1 MKNKRWKN
9 HFRMESKSKSKK
21 KRENRH
27 TKNGVF
33 CNIYEMI
40 SLAYLQCNM
49 VAEARCNAE
58 RKNEIEKKRKCATQT
73 RVSSSEQVF
82 QFILA
87 LECVRASV
95 IETSTDDDEDT
106 TCRVCRLRCT
116 HILHAILEILFIF
129 VHPNSKS
136 SRQSSVDDAIFGLLH
151 SPHIVVDC
159 LIYSLRYF
167 IRFSRCVLFADWW
180 TWWMRLH
187 GIMDAFATRQMRVM
201 NANSLLRAIR
211 GSWCWLKNSNFNFRQ
226 RPRELHTWKH
236 LHNISDE
243 RAHTHHSWI

>member
-1 MKNKRWKN
+1 MYALSSDIFGIRSASRTYHRRIAHICRFAWCGVQLECGRTVNESLFSRRDKNHTTSHQKINKERKLERKMKNKRWKN

-49 VAEARCNAE
+49 VAGARCNAE

-167 IRFSRCVLFADWW
+167 IRFSRCVLFADW
-180 TWWMRLH
+180 
-187 GIMDAFATRQMRVM
+187 
-201 NANSLLRAIR
+201 
-211 GSWCWLKNSNFNFRQ
+211 
-226 RPRELHTWKH
+226 
-236 LHNISDE
+236 
-243 RAHTHHSWI
+243 